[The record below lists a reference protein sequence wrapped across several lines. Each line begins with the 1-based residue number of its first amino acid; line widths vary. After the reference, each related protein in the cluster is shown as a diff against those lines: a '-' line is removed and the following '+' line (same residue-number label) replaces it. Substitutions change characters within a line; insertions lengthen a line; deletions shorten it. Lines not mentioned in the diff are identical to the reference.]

1 MDDRRVTEEI
11 RTVRSLGMKVRAAIG
26 AATLVA
32 CSAPLA
38 AQGPARAGRPGM
50 RGNLPGYLADHPQT
64 LNLSEAQAARLRA
77 IAQWLEQSDSSLR
90 AQVRAALGGRS
101 LRGISAEQRY
111 QLSLQMRPLNAQLRA
126 NRLTMVDSLHAVLT
140 ADQWQRL
147 DERRMS
153 AGAWDRGF
161 RRGFARGRF
170 GFRRGPPGWGSPWW
184 RRPA

>member
-1 MDDRRVTEEI
+1 M
-11 RTVRSLGMKVRAAIG
+11 RSLGMQVRAAIG

-38 AQGPARAGRPGM
+38 AQGPARAGRPGV
-50 RGNLPGYLADHPQT
+50 RGNLPGYLADHPQALT
-64 LNLSEAQAARLRA
+64 LTDAQAARLRT
-77 IAQWLEQSDSSLR
+77 IAQWLDQSDSSLR
-90 AQVRAALGGRS
+90 SQVRAALGGRS
-101 LRGISAEQRY
+101 RRGMSAEQRY
-111 QLSLQMRPLNAQLRA
+111 QLSLQMRPLTSQLRA
-126 NRLTMVDSLHAVLT
+126 NRMAMVDSVHAVLT

-153 AGAWDRGF
+153 ARDWGRGF

-170 GFRRGPPGWGSPWW
+170 GFRRGPPGWGLPWW